1 MGVFQYKALD
11 RKGRKVKGI
20 ITAEGHSSARQRLR
34 QDSIFPVDIR
44 EVKETPK
51 GSSSWKFFS
60 RFSGFNRINPI
71 EVTVALRQLAT
82 LVSSGLP
89 LVECLNALIEQTEQA
104 SLKTVLTQIRE
115 RVMEGSSLS
124 QAMAAHPSIFSKI
137 HVNLVK
143 AGETGGVLDII
154 LTRLADFS
162 EGRLKLKKKIE
173 AALAYPIFLVMISG
187 IILVFL
193 MSFVMPKVIGIFHG
207 MELSLPWSTRAL
219 IEMTSLMKR
228 YWWLFGLVAMG
239 SLAGLAAWIRTQKG
253 KAVWDKFRLWVPVL
267 GKLHLTAV
275 LARFTRT
282 LSILLKSG
290 IRLVDALEIARL
302 SMGNTVME
310 EAVEDAIRL
319 VKEGQDLATP
329 LKKTGRFP
337 ALMVQLIRAGEMS
350 GELEDMLSKAA
361 EMYENDV
368 ESSIGSVTSI
378 IEPMVILGMGLVVGF
393 IVMAILL
400 PIFDMTGGIR

>member
-1 MGVFQYKALD
+1 MPVFQYKALNK
-11 RKGRKVKGI
+11 KGKSVSGI
-20 ITAEGHSSARQRLR
+20 ITAEGRTAARLR
-34 QDSIFPVDIR
+34 LAQEMIFPVEIV
-44 EVKETPK
+44 EVKESPK
-51 GSSSWKFFS
+51 RSVSEGFLR
-60 RFSGFNRINPI
+60 RFPGFNRINPV
-71 EVTVALRQLAT
+71 EVTVALRQLST

-89 LVECLNALIEQTEQA
+89 LVECLTALIEQTEQA
-104 SLKTVLTQIRE
+104 RLKTIFTQIRE
-115 RVMEGSSLS
+115 RVIEGSSLS
-124 QAMAAHPSIFSKI
+124 QAMAAHPSVFSNI

-143 AGETGGVLDII
+143 AGETGGALDII
-154 LTRLADFS
+154 LNRLADFS

-173 AALAYPIFLVMISG
+173 AALAYPMFLVMISA

-207 MELSLPWSTRAL
+207 MEISLPWSTRAL

-228 YWWLFGLVAMG
+228 FWWLFGLVIIG
-239 SLAGLAAWIRTQKG
+239 SLAGISVWIRTQKG
-253 KAVWDKFRLWVPVL
+253 KVVWDKIRLLIPAL
-267 GKLHLTAV
+267 GKLHLKAV

-290 IRLVDALEIARL
+290 IKLVEALGIARL

-310 EAVEDAIRL
+310 EAVKDAIRL

-337 ALMVQLIRAGEMS
+337 PLMVQLIRAGEMS

-368 ESSIGSVTSI
+368 ESSIGAMTSI
-378 IEPMVILGMGLVVGF
+378 IEPVVILCMGLAVGF
-393 IVMAILL
+393 IVMAVLL